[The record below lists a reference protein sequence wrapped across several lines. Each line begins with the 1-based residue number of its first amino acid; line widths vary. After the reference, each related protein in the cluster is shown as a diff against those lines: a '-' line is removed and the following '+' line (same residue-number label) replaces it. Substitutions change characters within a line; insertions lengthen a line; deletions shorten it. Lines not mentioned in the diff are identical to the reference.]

1 MTNNGFYTAATLLI
15 SGALPAFTAEDM
27 NIVLFMVDDM
37 GVNDTSVRFLSGGS
51 PLNAYYRTPN
61 RIWSGWR
68 KRGFV
73 LRERMRI
80 PFLLRR
86 VSV

>member
-15 SGALPAFTAEDM
+15 SGALPAFAAEDM
-27 NIVLFMVDDM
+27 NIVLFMVDD
-37 GVNDTSVRFLSGGS
+37 
-51 PLNAYYRTPN
+51 